1 MSLLPKGI
9 EGNTV
14 WVLPGTVPHHET
26 ERLVAGSL
34 ETVSGGFALSKIRVR
49 KQQWGF
55 PPRQKTPLSI
65 VLSRRGVE
73 SKENLRW
80 LQYGGNGPETSGC
93 GCIGTGRRSAGS

>member
-34 ETVSGGFALSKIRVR
+34 ETVSGGFRVV
-49 KQQWGF
+49 KD
-55 PPRQKTPLSI
+55 PRAETAMGISAWAENPTVNSVEPKG
-65 VLSRRGVE
+65 SREQGKSAVAAV
-73 SKENLRW
+73 
-80 LQYGGNGPETSGC
+80 
-93 GCIGTGRRSAGS
+93 RR